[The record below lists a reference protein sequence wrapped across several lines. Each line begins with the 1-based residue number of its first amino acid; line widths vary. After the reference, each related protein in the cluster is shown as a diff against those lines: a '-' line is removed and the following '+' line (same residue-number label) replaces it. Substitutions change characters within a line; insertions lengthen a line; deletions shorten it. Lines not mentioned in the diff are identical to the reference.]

1 MPETE
6 KILCKE
12 NRYLRTEHL
21 KRDLTGRSVRGGM
34 VTIAAHVSSFAIRVG
49 STMILARML
58 SPRDYGLV
66 AMVTAITSFIEMFR
80 DLGLSSATIQSES
93 LNHEQ
98 VSALF
103 WINSLVGAAFA
114 ICMVLLGPALVW
126 FYKEPRLYA
135 ICSALGISFLFS
147 GLAAQPLAIL
157 KRQMRFAAL
166 STIQVIA
173 TSLGVSVAISLA
185 YFGSE
190 YWALVSMQIAVA
202 AGTAVGA
209 WIATIGWHPKAVIR
223 TAGIKRLLRF
233 GANLSSVNV
242 LNYFVRNLDN
252 VLIGRYWGPQNLGLY
267 AKAYELL
274 LLPIQ
279 LINYPV
285 GQVTIPALSRLKHED
300 DQYRQYYCNV
310 LKFVAFISFPLI
322 ALLVANSKE
331 IVEIVL
337 GDKWVEVTPIFQI
350 FAIAAFPQQIMTTT
364 GWIYVSLGQ
373 ADRMFRLSALIVPLL
388 VLAFIVGLKWGALGV
403 AYAFAVWTYLV
414 FMPSMWYATR
424 LSPITLQAI
433 WMAVHVPAAV
443 GIMLYLGM
451 TAMRHIWITGNM
463 LIDIALSIL
472 GGLVLCVAGIAVWP
486 RARAE
491 IISLRKFL
499 VYFKFWEKADNRS

>member
-1 MPETE
+1 MQNISETE
-6 KILCKE
+6 KILCQE
-12 NRYLRTEHL
+12 DRYLRTEYL
-21 KRDLTGRSVRGGM
+21 RRDLTGRSVRGGM
-34 VTIAAHVSSFAIRVG
+34 VTTAAQVSSFAIRVG
-49 STMILARML
+49 STMILARMIA
-58 SPRDYGLV
+58 PRDYGLV

-126 FYKEPRLYA
+126 FYEEPRLFA
-135 ICSALGISFLFS
+135 ICSALGISFLL
-147 GLAAQPLAIL
+147 GGVAAQPLALL
-157 KRQMRFAAL
+157 KRQMRFGAL
-166 STIQVIA
+166 SKIQVIA
-173 TSLGVSVAISLA
+173 TFLGVSVAISLA

-190 YWALVSMQIAVA
+190 YWSLVFMQIAVA

-209 WIATIGWHPKAVIR
+209 WIAMGWRPKAVIR

-233 GANLSSVNV
+233 GANLSGFNV
-242 LNYFVRNLDN
+242 LNYFVRNMDN
-252 VLIGRYWGPQNLGLY
+252 VLIGRYWGPQSLGLY

-279 LINYPV
+279 LLNYPV
-285 GQVTIPALSRLKHED
+285 GQVAIPALSRLKHED

-310 LKFVAFISFPLI
+310 LKFIAFISFPLI
-322 ALLVANSKE
+322 ALLVAASKE

-337 GDKWVEVTPIFQI
+337 GNKWVEVTPIFQVL
-350 FAIAAFPQQIMTTT
+350 AIAAFPQQVMTTT

-373 ADRMFRLSALIVPLL
+373 ADRMLRVSVLTVPLL

-403 AYAFAVWTYLV
+403 AYAFAIWTYLV

-424 LSPITLQAI
+424 LSPITLRAI

-443 GIMLYLGM
+443 GILLYLGM
-451 TAMRHIWITGNM
+451 AAMRHIWVTGNM
-463 LIDIALSIL
+463 LIDMALTIL
-472 GGLVLCVAGIAVWP
+472 GGLVICVAGIAVWP

-491 IISLRKFL
+491 VISLRKFL
-499 VYFKFWEKADNRS
+499 AYFKFWEKR